1 MYYCSRCGAENHDNA
16 AVCHKC
22 GTPAQATATV
32 ANQATE
38 RVPNGI
44 SGMVCGILGFV
55 LDWVPI
61 VGFVLSI
68 VALSLCSKGKRAAMM
83 FPGRYTGTSLLT
95 VGQIFGILGIILSS
109 IILLITIVWGIF
121 LGEGFWAIFELL
133 DI

>member
-1 MYYCSRCGAENHDNA
+1 
-16 AVCHKC
+16 
-22 GTPAQATATV
+22 
-32 ANQATE
+32 
-38 RVPNGI
+38 
-44 SGMVCGILGFV
+44 MVCGILGFV

-83 FPGRYTGTSLLT
+83 FPGRYTGTGLLT
-95 VGQIFGILGIILSS
+95 VGQIFGILGIIFSS

-133 DI
+133 DL